1 MLVCMPQCGRAGGGI
16 RPSSSHQGE
25 HAATSKAVRDPQ
37 TLRQPQVQV
46 EMFEI
51 PTPYSNAEG
60 KPLPALAAQSPG
72 PVLYGSGSL
81 SQCQRCPPQRKTSLQ
96 TKLFARDIQGTAGN
110 SISITRKS
118 SERSMLTRKRPD
130 ARKMFETFGTM
141 SFLRRGKGE
150 TKLEKRVALQNVR
163 TASHRDRS
171 SVLVSLLPSLFEAP
185 LLLRSSIS
193 FDTARTFGAYS
204 FCDGA
209 VQSCAFIRSSAL
221 LVSIAHGR
229 ACRGS
234 DVVDLKE
241 LWDAWSGTKTTSR
254 DPDFMHSLQMS
265 LPSTSSSFGISPEHS
280 TSACNPSCLT
290 SS

>member
-1 MLVCMPQCGRAGGGI
+1 MRRRPRLCVTHKHCANRKCRSRCSKSQPRIRTQRVNPCPPWRRSLLDQCSTVQDPCPNASDAL
-16 RPSSSHQGE
+16 PSAKQAYRRS
-25 HAATSKAVRDPQ
+25 
-37 TLRQPQVQV
+37 
-46 EMFEI
+46 F
-51 PTPYSNAEG
+51 
-60 KPLPALAAQSPG
+60 LPATYRGLP
-72 PVLYGSGSL
+72 
-81 SQCQRCPPQRKTSLQ
+81 
-96 TKLFARDIQGTAGN
+96 
-110 SISITRKS
+110 
-118 SERSMLTRKRPD
+118 
-130 ARKMFETFGTM
+130 MFETFGTM
-141 SFLRRGKGE
+141 TLLRRGKGE

-209 VQSCAFIRSSAL
+209 VQSCAFFRSSAL

-229 ACRGS
+229 ACRVS

-254 DPDFMHSLQMS
+254 DPDFMHSLKMS